1 MKAATISTISIPSF
15 AMDTAPVPELSTTPS
30 TSSAAY
36 PISTFNRHKQLA
48 EIHCL
53 LADCYQYQVHTRF
66 NAASYLPPII
76 TQADGNARQQ
86 IVQQLRD
93 KHCHL
98 KTLKRLINMID
109 KGNEDLIYYYDHPEL
124 EGGTM
129 WNANT
134 WT

>member
-1 MKAATISTISIPSF
+1 MDAAP
-15 AMDTAPVPELSTTPS
+15 APELSTTPS
-30 TSSAAY
+30 APSAAY
-36 PISTFNRHKQLA
+36 PISTFDRRERLA
-48 EIHCL
+48 EIHRL
-53 LADCYQYQVHTRF
+53 LADYYRYQVHTRF
-66 NAASYLPPII
+66 DAASHLPPIV
-76 TQADGNARQQ
+76 TQADGNACRQ

-93 KHCHL
+93 EHCRL
-98 KTLKRLINMID
+98 ETLKRLINTID